1 MEAPFIFG
9 RIATDE
15 NFTDREKE
23 TEHLVNNFE
32 SLINTVIISPR
43 RWGKSSL
50 VHRAA
55 DIAMRADKNIRI
67 CTIDLFNVKT
77 EEQFYTVLARN
88 LIQGTSSR
96 WEEAVEN
103 AKKFFSRLV
112 PKISVGAGPGN
123 EISIDFDWEEMKS
136 NPDEILDLSERIAEA
151 KGVKIVVCIDEFQ
164 NIAEFEDPLF
174 FQRRLR
180 AHWQRHKKVSYCLYG
195 SKRHMMMEVFTD
207 SSMPFYKFGD
217 IFFLNKIDTE
227 HFIPFITERFSST
240 GKSITEDASRNIVS
254 LADNHPYYVQQ
265 LSQLSWLRTSGQCD
279 VETVVKAHLSLVE
292 QLSLLFSNLMETLTF
307 QQTCYLH
314 ALIAGEKSITSAET
328 MYRYHISSATAASR
342 SLKALIKKDILD
354 SKSGEISFQDPI
366 FEYWLRHD
374 YYRLL
379 T

>member
-50 VHRAA
+50 VHKAA
-55 DIAMRADKNIRI
+55 DIAMQADKNLKV

-77 EEQFYTVLARN
+77 EEQFYTALARN
-88 LIQGTSSR
+88 LIQETASR

-103 AKKFFSRLV
+103 AKTFFSRLV
-112 PKISVGAGPGN
+112 PKSSVGAGPGS

-136 NPDEILDLSERIAEA
+136 NPDEILDLPERIAEA

-180 AHWQRHKKVSYCLYG
+180 AHWQRHRKVSYCLYG
-195 SKRHMMMEVFTD
+195 SKRHMMMDVFTD

-227 HFIPFITERFSST
+227 HFIPFIIERFSST
-240 GKSITEDASRNIVS
+240 GKSITEDACRKIIA

-314 ALIAGEKSITSAET
+314 ALIAGEKAITSAET

-342 SLKALIKKDILD
+342 SLKTLIKKDILD

-366 FEYWLRHD
+366 FEYWLRYN
-374 YYRLL
+374 YYL
-379 T
+379 

>member
-240 GKSITEDASRNIVS
+240 GKSITEDASRKIVK

-374 YYRLL
+374 YYRL
-379 T
+379 

>member
-50 VHRAA
+50 VRKAA
-55 DIAMRADKNIRI
+55 DIAMQADKNLKV

-77 EEQFYTVLARN
+77 EEQFYTALARN
-88 LIQGTSSR
+88 LIQETASR

-112 PKISVGAGPGN
+112 PKISVGAGPGR

-136 NPDEILDLSERIAEA
+136 NPDEILDLPERIAEA

-180 AHWQRHKKVSYCLYG
+180 AHWQRHRKVSYCLYG
-195 SKRHMMMEVFTD
+195 SKRHMMMDVFTD

-227 HFIPFITERFSST
+227 HFIPFIIERFSST
-240 GKSITEDASRNIVS
+240 GKSITEDACRKIIA

-314 ALIAGEKSITSAET
+314 ALIAGEKAITSAET

-342 SLKALIKKDILD
+342 SLKTLIKKDILD

-366 FEYWLRHD
+366 FEYWLRYN
-374 YYRLL
+374 YYL
-379 T
+379 

>member
-77 EEQFYTVLARN
+77 EEQFYTVLAQK

-112 PKISVGAGPGN
+112 PKISVGAGPGS

-195 SKRHMMMEVFTD
+195 SKRHMMMEVFAD

-240 GKSITEDASRNIVS
+240 GKSITEDACRKIIA

-265 LSQLSWLRTSGQCD
+265 LSQLAWLRTSGQCD

-342 SLKALIKKDILD
+342 SLKTLIKKDILD
-354 SKSGEISFQDPI
+354 STSGEISFQDPI

-374 YYRLL
+374 YYQL
-379 T
+379 

>member
-23 TEHLVNNFE
+23 TEHHVNNFE

-180 AHWQRHKKVSYCLYG
+180 AHWQRHRKVSYCLYG
-195 SKRHMMMEVFTD
+195 SKRHMMMDVFTD

-227 HFIPFITERFSST
+227 HFIPFIIERFSST
-240 GKSITEDASRNIVS
+240 GKSITEDACRKIIA

-314 ALIAGEKSITSAET
+314 ALIAGEKAITSAET

-342 SLKALIKKDILD
+342 SLKTLIKKDILD

-366 FEYWLRHD
+366 FEYWLRYN
-374 YYRLL
+374 YYL
-379 T
+379 

>member
-96 WEEAVEN
+96 WEEAVES

-240 GKSITEDASRNIVS
+240 GKSITEEACRKIVK

-342 SLKALIKKDILD
+342 SLKTLIKKDILD
-354 SKSGEISFQDPI
+354 STSGEISFQDPI

-374 YYRLL
+374 YYRL
-379 T
+379 

>member
-123 EISIDFDWEEMKS
+123 EISIDFDWEEIKS

-240 GKSITEDASRNIVS
+240 GKSITEEACRKIVK

-374 YYRLL
+374 YYRL
-379 T
+379 

>member
-77 EEQFYTVLARN
+77 EEQFYTVLARK

-342 SLKALIKKDILD
+342 SLKTLIKKDILD
-354 SKSGEISFQDPI
+354 STSGEISFQDPI

-374 YYRLL
+374 YYQL
-379 T
+379 

>member
-240 GKSITEDASRNIVS
+240 GKSITEEACRKIVK

-374 YYRLL
+374 YYRL
-379 T
+379 

>member
-55 DIAMRADKNIRI
+55 DIAMRVDKNIRI

-77 EEQFYTVLARN
+77 EEQFYTVLARK

-112 PKISVGAGPGN
+112 PKISVGAGPGS

-342 SLKALIKKDILD
+342 SLKTLIKKDILD

-374 YYRLL
+374 YYQL
-379 T
+379 

>member
-227 HFIPFITERFSST
+227 HFIQFITERFSST

-342 SLKALIKKDILD
+342 SLKTLIKKDILD
-354 SKSGEISFQDPI
+354 STSGEISFQDPI

-374 YYRLL
+374 YYQL
-379 T
+379 

>member
-77 EEQFYTVLARN
+77 EEQFYTVLAQK

-195 SKRHMMMEVFTD
+195 SKRHMMMGVFTD

-342 SLKALIKKDILD
+342 SLKTLIKKDILD
-354 SKSGEISFQDPI
+354 STSREISFQDPI

-374 YYRLL
+374 YYQL
-379 T
+379 

>member
-77 EEQFYTVLARN
+77 EEQFYTVLARK

-112 PKISVGAGPGN
+112 PKISVGAGPGS

-240 GKSITEDASRNIVS
+240 GKNITEDASRNIVS

-342 SLKALIKKDILD
+342 SLKTLIKKDILD
-354 SKSGEISFQDPI
+354 STSGEISFQDPI

-374 YYRLL
+374 YYQL
-379 T
+379 

>member
-112 PKISVGAGPGN
+112 PKISVGAGPGS

-240 GKSITEDASRNIVS
+240 GKSITEEACRKIVK

-342 SLKALIKKDILD
+342 SLKTLIKKDILD

-374 YYRLL
+374 YYQL
-379 T
+379 

>member
-55 DIAMRADKNIRI
+55 DIAIRADKNIRI

-354 SKSGEISFQDPI
+354 STSGEISFQDPI

-374 YYRLL
+374 YYRL
-379 T
+379 

>member
-103 AKKFFSRLV
+103 ARKFFSRLV

-307 QQTCYLH
+307 QQACYLH

-342 SLKALIKKDILD
+342 SLKTLIKKDILD
-354 SKSGEISFQDPI
+354 STSGEISFQDPI

-374 YYRLL
+374 YYQL
-379 T
+379 

>member
-240 GKSITEDASRNIVS
+240 GKSITEEACRKIVK

-279 VETVVKAHLSLVE
+279 VETVVNAHLSLVE

-342 SLKALIKKDILD
+342 SLKTLIKKDILD

-374 YYRLL
+374 YYQL
-379 T
+379 

>member
-50 VHRAA
+50 VHKAA
-55 DIAMRADKNIRI
+55 DIAMQDDKNLKV

-77 EEQFYTVLARN
+77 EEQFYTALARN
-88 LIQGTSSR
+88 LIQETASR

-112 PKISVGAGPGN
+112 PKISVGAGPGS

-136 NPDEILDLSERIAEA
+136 NPDEILDLPERIAEA

-180 AHWQRHKKVSYCLYG
+180 AHWQRHRKVSYCLYG
-195 SKRHMMMEVFTD
+195 SKRHMMMDVFTD
-207 SSMPFYKFGD
+207 STMPFYKFGD

-227 HFIPFITERFSST
+227 HFIPFIIERFSST
-240 GKSITEDASRNIVS
+240 GKSITEDACRKIIA

-314 ALIAGEKSITSAET
+314 ALIAGEKAITSAET

-342 SLKALIKKDILD
+342 SLKTLIKKDILD

-366 FEYWLRHD
+366 FEYWLRYN
-374 YYRLL
+374 YYL
-379 T
+379 

>member
-15 NFTDREKE
+15 NFTDREEE

-342 SLKALIKKDILD
+342 SLKTLIKKDILD
-354 SKSGEISFQDPI
+354 STSGEISFQDPI

-374 YYRLL
+374 YYRL
-379 T
+379 

>member
-240 GKSITEDASRNIVS
+240 GKSITEVASRKIVK

-342 SLKALIKKDILD
+342 SLKTLIKKDILD
-354 SKSGEISFQDPI
+354 STSGEISFQDPI

-374 YYRLL
+374 YYQL
-379 T
+379 

>member
-50 VHRAA
+50 VHKSA
-55 DIAMRADKNIRI
+55 DIAMQADKNLKV

-77 EEQFYTVLARN
+77 EEQFYTALARN
-88 LIQGTSSR
+88 LIQETASR

-112 PKISVGAGPGN
+112 PKISVGAGPGS

-136 NPDEILDLSERIAEA
+136 NPDEILDLPERIAEA

-164 NIAEFEDPLF
+164 NTAEFEDPLF

-180 AHWQRHKKVSYCLYG
+180 AHWQRHRKVSYCLYG
-195 SKRHMMMEVFTD
+195 SKRHMMMNVFTD

-227 HFIPFITERFSST
+227 HFIPFIIERFSST
-240 GKSITEDASRNIVS
+240 GKSITEDACRKIIA

-314 ALIAGEKSITSAET
+314 ALIAGEKAITSAET

-342 SLKALIKKDILD
+342 SLKTLIKKDILD

-366 FEYWLRHD
+366 FEYWLRYN
-374 YYRLL
+374 YYL
-379 T
+379 

>member
-50 VHRAA
+50 VHKAA
-55 DIAMRADKNIRI
+55 DIAMQDDKNLKV

-77 EEQFYTVLARN
+77 EEQFYTALARN
-88 LIQGTSSR
+88 LIQETASR

-103 AKKFFSRLV
+103 AKTFFSRLV
-112 PKISVGAGPGN
+112 PKISVGAGPGS

-136 NPDEILDLSERIAEA
+136 NPDEILDLPERIAEA

-180 AHWQRHKKVSYCLYG
+180 AHWQRHRKVSYCLYG
-195 SKRHMMMEVFTD
+195 SKRHMMMDVFTD

-227 HFIPFITERFSST
+227 HFIPFIIERFSST
-240 GKSITEDASRNIVS
+240 GKSITEDACRKIIA

-314 ALIAGEKSITSAET
+314 ALIAGEKAITSAET

-342 SLKALIKKDILD
+342 SLKTLIKKDILD

-366 FEYWLRHD
+366 FEYWLR
-374 YYRLL
+374 YNSYL
-379 T
+379 

>member
-112 PKISVGAGPGN
+112 PKISVGAGPGS

-240 GKSITEDASRNIVS
+240 GKSITEDASRKIVK

-374 YYRLL
+374 YYRL
-379 T
+379 

>member
-32 SLINTVIISPR
+32 SLINTVMISPR

-342 SLKALIKKDILD
+342 SLKTLIKKDILD

-374 YYRLL
+374 YYQL
-379 T
+379 

>member
-123 EISIDFDWEEMKS
+123 EISIDFDWGEMKS

-342 SLKALIKKDILD
+342 SLKTLIKKDILD
-354 SKSGEISFQDPI
+354 STSGEISFQDPI

-374 YYRLL
+374 YYRL
-379 T
+379 

>member
-50 VHRAA
+50 VHKAA
-55 DIAMRADKNIRI
+55 DIAMQADKNMRV

-77 EEQFYTVLARN
+77 EEQFYTALARN
-88 LIQGTSSR
+88 LIQGTASR

-103 AKKFFSRLV
+103 AKKFFSHLV
-112 PKISVGAGPGN
+112 PKISVGAGPGS

-136 NPDEILDLSERIAEA
+136 NPDEILDLPERIAES
-151 KGVKIVVCIDEFQ
+151 KGIKIVVCIDEFQ
-164 NIAEFEDPLF
+164 NIAEFDDPMF

-180 AHWQRHKKVSYCLYG
+180 AHWQRHRKVSYCLYG

-217 IFFLNKIDTE
+217 IFFLNKIGTE
-227 HFIPFITERFSST
+227 HFIPFISGRFSST
-240 GKSITEDASRNIVS
+240 GKSITEDACRKIVS

-265 LSQLSWLRTSGQCD
+265 LAQLSWLRTSGQCD
-279 VETVVKAHLSLVE
+279 VETVVKAHSSLVE
-292 QLSLLFSNLMETLTF
+292 QLSLLFSNLMEALTF
-307 QQTCYLH
+307 QQTCYLN
-314 ALIAGEKSITSAET
+314 ALIAGERAITSVET
-328 MYRYHISSATAASR
+328 MHRYHISSATAASR
-342 SLKALIKKDILD
+342 SLKTLIRKDILD
-354 SKSGEISFQDPI
+354 STAGEISFQDPI
-366 FEYWLRHD
+366 FEYWLRHC
-374 YYRLL
+374 YF
-379 T
+379 

>member
-96 WEEAVEN
+96 WEEAVES

-342 SLKALIKKDILD
+342 SLKTLIKKDILD
-354 SKSGEISFQDPI
+354 STSGEISFQDPI

-374 YYRLL
+374 YYQL
-379 T
+379 

>member
-55 DIAMRADKNIRI
+55 DIAMCADKNIRI

-77 EEQFYTVLARN
+77 EEQFYTVLAQK

-112 PKISVGAGPGN
+112 PKISVGAGPGS

-342 SLKALIKKDILD
+342 SLKTLIKKDILD
-354 SKSGEISFQDPI
+354 STSGEISFQDPI

-374 YYRLL
+374 YYRL
-379 T
+379 

>member
-77 EEQFYTVLARN
+77 EEQFYTVLARK

-112 PKISVGAGPGN
+112 PKISVGADPGS

-240 GKSITEDASRNIVS
+240 GKSITEEACRKIVK

-342 SLKALIKKDILD
+342 SLKTLIKKDILD
-354 SKSGEISFQDPI
+354 STSGEISFQDPI

-374 YYRLL
+374 YYQL
-379 T
+379 

>member
-67 CTIDLFNVKT
+67 CTIDLFNAKT
-77 EEQFYTVLARN
+77 EEQFYTVLAQK

-112 PKISVGAGPGN
+112 PKISVGAGPGS

-307 QQTCYLH
+307 QQTSYLH
-314 ALIAGEKSITSAET
+314 ALLAGEKSITSAET

-342 SLKALIKKDILD
+342 SLKTLIKKDILD
-354 SKSGEISFQDPI
+354 STSGEISFQDPI

-374 YYRLL
+374 YYQL
-379 T
+379 

>member
-77 EEQFYTVLARN
+77 EEQFYTVLARK

-112 PKISVGAGPGN
+112 PKISVGAGPGS

-342 SLKALIKKDILD
+342 SLKTLIKKDILD
-354 SKSGEISFQDPI
+354 TTSGEISFQDPI

-374 YYRLL
+374 YYQL
-379 T
+379 

>member
-112 PKISVGAGPGN
+112 PKISVGAGPGS

-240 GKSITEDASRNIVS
+240 GKSITEEACRKIVK

-342 SLKALIKKDILD
+342 SLKTLIKKDILD
-354 SKSGEISFQDPI
+354 STSGEISFQDPI
-366 FEYWLRHD
+366 FEYWLRHY
-374 YYRLL
+374 YYRL
-379 T
+379 

>member
-374 YYRLL
+374 YYRL
-379 T
+379 

>member
-342 SLKALIKKDILD
+342 SLRTLIKKDILD
-354 SKSGEISFQDPI
+354 STSGEISFQDPI

-374 YYRLL
+374 YYQL
-379 T
+379 

>member
-50 VHRAA
+50 VHKAA
-55 DIAMRADKNIRI
+55 DIAMQDDKNLKV

-77 EEQFYTVLARN
+77 EEQFYTALARN
-88 LIQGTSSR
+88 LIQETASR

-103 AKKFFSRLV
+103 AKTFFSRLV
-112 PKISVGAGPGN
+112 PKISVGAGPGS

-136 NPDEILDLSERIAEA
+136 NPDEILDLPERIAEA

-180 AHWQRHKKVSYCLYG
+180 AHWQRHRKVSYCLYG
-195 SKRHMMMEVFTD
+195 SKRHMMMDVFTD

-227 HFIPFITERFSST
+227 HFIPFIIERFSST
-240 GKSITEDASRNIVS
+240 GKSITEDACRKIIA

-314 ALIAGEKSITSAET
+314 ALIAGEKAITSAET

-342 SLKALIKKDILD
+342 SLKTLIKKDILD

-366 FEYWLRHD
+366 FEYWLRYN
-374 YYRLL
+374 YYL
-379 T
+379 

>member
-240 GKSITEDASRNIVS
+240 GKSITEDASRKIVK

-342 SLKALIKKDILD
+342 SLKTLIKKDILD

-374 YYRLL
+374 YYQL
-379 T
+379 

>member
-180 AHWQRHKKVSYCLYG
+180 AHWQRHKKVSYCLCG

-240 GKSITEDASRNIVS
+240 GKSITEEACRKIVK

-374 YYRLL
+374 YYQL
-379 T
+379 

>member
-123 EISIDFDWEEMKS
+123 EISIDFDWGEMKS

-354 SKSGEISFQDPI
+354 STSGEISFQDPI

-374 YYRLL
+374 YYRL
-379 T
+379 

>member
-103 AKKFFSRLV
+103 ARKFFSRLV

-307 QQTCYLH
+307 QQACYLH

-342 SLKALIKKDILD
+342 SLKTLIKKDILD
-354 SKSGEISFQDPI
+354 STSREISFQDPI

-374 YYRLL
+374 YYQL
-379 T
+379 

>member
-77 EEQFYTVLARN
+77 EEQFYTVLAQK

-342 SLKALIKKDILD
+342 SLKTLIKKDILD
-354 SKSGEISFQDPI
+354 STSGEISFQDPI

-374 YYRLL
+374 YYRL
-379 T
+379 